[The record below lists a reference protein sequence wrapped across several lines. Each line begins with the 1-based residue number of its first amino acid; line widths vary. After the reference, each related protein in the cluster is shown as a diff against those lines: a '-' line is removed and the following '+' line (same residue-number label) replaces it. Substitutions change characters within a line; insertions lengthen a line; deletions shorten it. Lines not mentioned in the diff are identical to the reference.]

1 MDKLL
6 LHGLQL
12 FNNREFFECHEVLE
26 EAWTPERG
34 PRRLFLQALIH
45 FAVGF
50 YHWERRNLAG
60 AGRQIRK
67 GLRKLAPY
75 RPSCEDIDTE
85 RLYRDGLQAL
95 ARIEAGEPARE
106 YPQIGYR
113 ESALSSAERRKPIAE
128 S

>member
-6 LHGLQL
+6 LHGIRLY
-12 FNNREFFECHEVLE
+12 NKREFFECHEVLE
-26 EAWTPERG
+26 EAWTPEHG

-50 YHWERRNLAG
+50 YHWERGNLAG

-67 GLRKLAPY
+67 GLRKLDAY
-75 RPSCEDIDTE
+75 RPACESVDTE

-95 ARIEAGEPARE
+95 ARIEAGEPMRE
-106 YPQIGYR
+106 CPQIGY
-113 ESALSSAERRKPIAE
+113 EQ
-128 S
+128 

>member
-6 LHGLQL
+6 LEGVRLY
-12 FNNREFFECHEVLE
+12 NNREFFECHEVLE

-34 PRRLFLQALIH
+34 ARRLFLQALIH

-50 YHWERRNLAG
+50 YHWERGNLAG

-67 GLRKLAPY
+67 GLRKLAAY
-75 RPSCEDIDTE
+75 RPVWERIDTE

-106 YPQIGYR
+106 YPQIRYQQSPVSG
-113 ESALSSAERRKPIAE
+113 AE